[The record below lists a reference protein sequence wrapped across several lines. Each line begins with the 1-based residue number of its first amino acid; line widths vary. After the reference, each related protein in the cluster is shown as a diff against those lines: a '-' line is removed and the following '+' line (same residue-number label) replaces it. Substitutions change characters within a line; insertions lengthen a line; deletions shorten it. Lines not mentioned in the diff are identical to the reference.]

1 MEGAWRVR
9 RFWLADV
16 LAAAEDGLAAGGS
29 ALAAR
34 LAAALPCVTAAAGA
48 DGVTLRGAGLARE
61 FGAPGSPPD
70 PALPGLLAG
79 EGEALARAVAAAVR
93 AAVERAR

>member
-1 MEGAWRVR
+1 MR
-9 RFWLADV
+9 RFGLAGV
-16 LAAAEDGLAAGGS
+16 RAAAEEGLAAAGS

-34 LAAALPCVTAAAGA
+34 LAAALPGVTAEAGA
-48 DGVTLRGAGLARE
+48 EGVTLRGAGLARE

-79 EGEALARAVAAAVR
+79 EGAALARAVAEAVR